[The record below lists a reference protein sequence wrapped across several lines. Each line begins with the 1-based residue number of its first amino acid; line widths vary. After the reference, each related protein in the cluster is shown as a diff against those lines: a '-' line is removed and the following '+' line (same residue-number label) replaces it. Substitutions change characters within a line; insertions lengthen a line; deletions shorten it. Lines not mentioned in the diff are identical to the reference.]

1 MTTKNGSPSYFFS
14 ESKLRNRYHNFAI
27 LSLMYF
33 SVWGIFKTYI
43 YININININI
53 QTITSAERWLP
64 MVDHQSSLFP
74 DSILPSDQCW
84 LVVAWSADFANI
96 GQT

>member
-43 YININININI
+43 YKHKYKHKYPNHNI
-53 QTITSAERWLP
+53 
-64 MVDHQSSLFP
+64 
-74 DSILPSDQCW
+74 C
-84 LVVAWSADFANI
+84 
-96 GQT
+96 